1 MGWLAPSS
9 LDGESAKRVSWIDVL
24 DRLMVNMRPEVALR
38 DCLEKLFDFLRRTL
52 DLELNSAIW
61 QVGYPTRDI
70 KSLSDLLNR
79 KTETDSL
86 HSTLKDSAFSGDRF
100 HV

>member
-1 MGWLAPSS
+1 
-9 LDGESAKRVSWIDVL
+9 
-24 DRLMVNMRPEVALR
+24 MRPEVALS

-70 KSLSDLLNR
+70 KSLSDLLDR

-86 HSTLKDSAFSGDRF
+86 YPTLKKSSFRGDRF

>member
-1 MGWLAPSS
+1 MNVRS
-9 LDGESAKRVSWIDVL
+9 
-24 DRLMVNMRPEVALR
+24 EVALR

-52 DLELNSAIW
+52 NLELNSAIW

-70 KSLSDLLNR
+70 KPLSDLFNR

-86 HSTLKDSAFSGDRF
+86 YTTLKDGAFCGDRF